1 MLQFDWT
8 VSVSLLISVVAMAVA
23 FFKGRRKDLDEK
35 FDGVNIGLRI
45 ASDRMTDLERRIARA
60 EQSIESM
67 PGKDE
72 LHRVELAIRD
82 MAGDIKAM
90 TASQRSAND
99 MLRRL
104 DTVVTR
110 HEDHLL
116 DTKK

>member
-1 MLQFDWT
+1 MLEFDWT
-8 VSVSLLISVVAMAVA
+8 VSISLLISLFAMGFAW
-23 FFKGRRKDLDEK
+23 FKGRRKDLDEK
-35 FDGVNIGLRI
+35 FHGVAAELKDG
-45 ASDRMTDLERRIARA
+45 SDRMTDLERRIARA
-60 EQSIESM
+60 EQSLETI